1 MAKVGRPTDFR
12 EEYIEQAYKLALL
25 GLTDKEMADIFNT
38 SEQTF
43 NAWKHAHPEFLE
55 SLKKGKDLAD
65 AKVASRL
72 FERAMGYEHDSE
84 EIKVLSLGEGAG
96 SEIVRVPI
104 RKIYPPDPTS
114 AIFWLKNRQPRIWR
128 DKQEVDN
135 KHDGEIVITRRVING
150 KD

>member
-12 EEYIEQAYKLALL
+12 EEYIEQVYKLALL

-38 SEQTF
+38 TEQTF
-43 NAWKHAHPEFLE
+43 NNWKKDFPEFFE

-84 EIKVLSLGEGAG
+84 EIKVLSSESG
-96 SEIVRVPI
+96 SYIERVPV

>member
-1 MAKVGRPTDFR
+1 MAKVGRPTDFK
-12 EEYIEQAYKLALL
+12 EEYIEQVYKLSLL
-25 GLTDKEMADIFNT
+25 GLTDKEMAGIFNT

-84 EIKVLSLGEGAG
+84 EIKVLSSETG
-96 SEIVRVPI
+96 SYVERVPV

>member
-84 EIKVLSLGEGAG
+84 EIKVLSDPETG
-96 SEIVRVPI
+96 SYVERVPV

>member
-12 EEYIEQAYKLALL
+12 EEYIEQVYKLSLL
-25 GLTDKEMADIFNT
+25 GLTDKEMADIFST
-38 SEQTF
+38 TEQTF
-43 NAWKHAHPEFLE
+43 NNWKKDYPEFFE
-55 SLKKGKDLAD
+55 SIKRGKDIAD
-65 AKVASRL
+65 SNVASRL
-72 FERAMGYEHDSE
+72 YERAMGYEHDSE
-84 EIKVLSLGEGAG
+84 EIKVLSDPETG
-96 SEIVRVPI
+96 SYVERVPV

>member
-12 EEYIEQAYKLALL
+12 EEYIEQVYKLALL

-65 AKVASRL
+65 SKVASRL

-84 EIKVLSLGEGAG
+84 EIKVLSDPESG
-96 SEIVRVPI
+96 SYVKRVPV